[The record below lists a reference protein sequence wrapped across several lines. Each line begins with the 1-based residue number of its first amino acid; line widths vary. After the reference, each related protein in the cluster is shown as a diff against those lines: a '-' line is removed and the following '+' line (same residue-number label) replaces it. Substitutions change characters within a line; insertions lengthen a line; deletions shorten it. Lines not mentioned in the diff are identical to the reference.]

1 MRKKRRFFRNWRLC
15 IPVIFIYMETV
26 FHLYMGLD
34 MKYTALFVLFDL
46 AVGLLLA
53 GILYFLKERPARIAG
68 AVLTAG
74 LSLLF
79 VAECICRDILQQY
92 YQFFSAVET
101 AAGNHLTDYLPAVVQ
116 SIVRHIP
123 GIFLLMV
130 IPLGFYAVCVI
141 LPGRRNRMRARDS
154 TASVRKTP
162 GNHRS
167 PRILIEILVEKAGY
181 FLRKRRMRKGLA
193 CILLACFIQVVGLG
207 IMNLFPWSGDFTPD
221 MLYQVDTNAEDQ
233 VEQLGLVT
241 MLRLDMVHFLHGGA
255 DVTLPEINRDAALAV
270 SGEDV
275 SDSGDG
281 KESDETGDGAEESGG
296 KNGTGNA
303 GEKGEDGGKKDR
315 VYPYN
320 ALDIDFEALK
330 ASAPNEDSAW
340 LDEYFE
346 SVVPTR
352 QNKYTGMFEGYNV
365 IFITAEGFSGYM
377 IDPEITPTL
386 YRLSHEG
393 FVFENFYST
402 LHFTST
408 SGGEFQNLTGLYP
421 KAGFPVSM
429 SETGKQ
435 GTSLPFNLASQLN
448 RLGYTSIGYHYNQNM
463 YGRELSH
470 PNLGYNWRQFTNC
483 AEPLSPETNSNGYV
497 YWPQSDDYMIEQT
510 FSEYADRQPFNIY
523 YLTISGHLPYG
534 FSDSQMSARNE
545 DAVQSLP
552 YSEKTKAYIA
562 ANLELEKGLTRL
574 VNYLEDAGIADKT
587 VIVMAP
593 DHIPYSDL
601 DVLEELSGQS
611 FNSETLENLNEK
623 NLNVNVYKNTW
634 ILWSAS
640 MEEPVVVDKP
650 CSQVD
655 ILPTVSNLLGLQY
668 DSRMLAGTDVLSTSD
683 PVVIFYSHSWL
694 TEKGMYDRYSG
705 TFTPAQGVE
714 MSQEEQ
720 NVYVENTKYIVESR
734 LKLGQLIIE
743 NDYYR
748 QAVPW

>member
-15 IPVIFIYMETV
+15 IPVIFVYMETV

-46 AVGLLLA
+46 AVGLLFA
-53 GILYFLKERPARIAG
+53 GILYYLKERPAKIAG
-68 AVLTAG
+68 AVLVAG

-79 VAECICRDILQQY
+79 VGECICRDILQQY
-92 YQFFSAVET
+92 YQFFSAAET
-101 AAGNHLTDYLPAVVQ
+101 AAGNHLTDYLPAVLQ

-123 GIFLLMV
+123 GIFLLMAV
-130 IPLGFYAVCVI
+130 PLGGYAVCVV
-141 LPGRRNRMRARDS
+141 LSGRRSRRNNRNRE
-154 TASVRKTP
+154 TAQGSQTGRERLKQEP
-162 GNHRS
+162 LLPADKLR
-167 PRILIEILVEKAGY
+167 Y
-181 FLRKRRMRKGLA
+181 FRRRKRFLKGLV
-193 CILLACFIQVVGLG
+193 CILFSGVIQAAGLNL
-207 IMNLFPWSGDFTPD
+207 MNHFPWGGDFTPD
-221 MLYQVDTNAEDQ
+221 MLYRVDTNAEDQ

-241 MLRLDMVHFLHGGA
+241 MLRLDMLHFIRGGA

-270 SGEDV
+270 SGEDAA
-275 SDSGDG
+275 DGGD
-281 KESDETGDGAEESGG
+281 ESGEKDG
-296 KNGTGNA
+296 NG
-303 GEKGEDGGKKDR
+303 GENGEGGSGTKEKI
-315 VYPYN
+315 YPYN
-320 ALDIDFEALK
+320 SLDIDFEALK

-352 QNKYTGMFEGYNV
+352 QNEYTGMFEGYNV

-386 YRLSHEG
+386 YKLSHEG

-421 KAGFPVSM
+421 KAGFPVSL

-435 GTSLPFNLASQLN
+435 GTSLPFNLAAQLN
-448 RLGYTSIGYHYNQNM
+448 RLGYTSIGYHFNQNM

-470 PNLGYNWRQFTNC
+470 PNLGYQWRQFTKC

-510 FSEYADRQPFNIY
+510 FSEYAGQQPFNIY

-534 FSDSQMSARNE
+534 FSDSQMSARNKE
-545 DAVQSLP
+545 AVETLP

-574 VNYLEDAGIADKT
+574 VGYLEDAGIADKT
-587 VIVMAP
+587 VIVMTP

-640 MEEPVVVDKP
+640 MKEPVTVEKP

-655 ILPTVSNLLGLQY
+655 ILPTVSNLLGLEY
-668 DSRMLAGTDVLSTSD
+668 DSRMLAGTDVLSTGN
-683 PVVIFYSHSWL
+683 PVVIFYSRSWM

-714 MSQEEQ
+714 MTQEEQ
-720 NVYVENTKYIVESR
+720 DVYVENTKYIVESR